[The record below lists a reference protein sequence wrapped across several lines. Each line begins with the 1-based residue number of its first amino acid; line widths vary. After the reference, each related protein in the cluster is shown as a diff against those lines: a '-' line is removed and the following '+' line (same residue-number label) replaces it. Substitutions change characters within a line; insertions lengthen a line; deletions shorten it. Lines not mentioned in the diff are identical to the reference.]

1 MADSSEFDGV
11 VFQIE
16 EDPSIT
22 AAETEASERGLQ
34 FFYITRAASQ
44 IAVQAVKNLH
54 SWFAVDGAKIGAGL
68 R

>member
-54 SWFAVDGAKIGAGL
+54 S
-68 R
+68 